1 MDMDDSQAIRE
12 AMQKRSNGGAVVLEG
27 KITVTKAL
35 DLTFLRHIDFAITGT
50 IKFTDDVAYLGG
62 QTRSSIPSRTLVAL
76 QVLRDAPRF
85 QQQQKKTTPAKAQTD
100 CASFKPKTSSVV
112 VENLACTGP
121 HGISVGSLGQYYHQV
136 GMEEDLYV

>member
-12 AMQKRSNGGAVVLEG
+12 AMQKRSNGGAVVLEV

-35 DLTFLRHIDFAITGT
+35 DLTFLRHIDFATTGT
-50 IKFTDDVAYLGG
+50 IKFTDDVA
-62 QTRSSIPSRTLVAL
+62 TLVAL
-76 QVLRDAPRF
+76 QV
-85 QQQQKKTTPAKAQTD
+85 TPQTWFNLVIYMYLHTSSSIQDTD

-112 VENLACTGP
+112 VENLACTGS